1 MTASGGVTY
10 RLWTRQELR
19 RQMAVRESRLA
30 RVVAQ
35 ALREIRTLLT
45 AQDLRIATAMNQ
57 APQLERTITQRWH
70 GYVEQMV
77 QALLQPV
84 RLARAD
90 ADPISD
96 AAFRSAEE
104 LARRQIGQLI
114 RELSPAQLAAVRQQ
128 LATLLQLGPTPEVL
142 QAIARAT
149 GLTSQQTQ
157 QVANT
162 FRRALENG
170 MGPGTA
176 MQTAQAH
183 ADRLLE
189 QRAQT
194 IARHEAVDYTNQL
207 VLARGRAVDAGSG
220 IIVKQWVSA
229 RDLRVDGGNPLGV
242 CRQLD
247 NNARIPID
255 EPFVVDGEMY
265 DAPPAHIGCRCLLE
279 IWRDE
284 G

>member
-1 MTASGGVTY
+1 
-10 RLWTRQELR
+10 
-19 RQMAVRESRLA
+19 MAVRESRLV
-30 RVVAQ
+30 RVVAA
-35 ALREIRTLLT
+35 ALREIRSLLT
-45 AQDLRIATAMNQ
+45 TQDLRIAAAMNQ
-57 APQLERTITQRWH
+57 PPALERVIMQRWH

-77 QALLQPV
+77 QALLAPV
-84 RLARAD
+84 RLTRGAMDPVGD
-90 ADPISD
+90 AVP
-96 AAFRSAEE
+96 RSAEE
-104 LARRQIGQLI
+104 LARAQIGRLI

-128 LATLLQLGPTPEVL
+128 LANLLQLGPTPEVL
-142 QAIARAT
+142 GAIARAT

-162 FRRALENG
+162 YRRALENG
-170 MGPGTA
+170 MAPGSA
-176 MQTAQAH
+176 METAQAH
-183 ADRLLE
+183 ADRLLA

-194 IARHEAVDYTNQL
+194 IARHEAVDYTNQV
-207 VLARGRAVDAGSG
+207 VLARGRAVDGGNG
-220 IIVKQWVSA
+220 IMVKQWVSA
-229 RDLRVDGGNPLGV
+229 RDVRVDGGSPLGV

-255 EPFVVDGEMY
+255 EPFVVDGEAF

>member
-207 VLARGRAVDAGSG
+207 VLARGRAVDAGTG

-242 CRQLD
+242 CRLLD
-247 NNARIPID
+247 DNARIPID